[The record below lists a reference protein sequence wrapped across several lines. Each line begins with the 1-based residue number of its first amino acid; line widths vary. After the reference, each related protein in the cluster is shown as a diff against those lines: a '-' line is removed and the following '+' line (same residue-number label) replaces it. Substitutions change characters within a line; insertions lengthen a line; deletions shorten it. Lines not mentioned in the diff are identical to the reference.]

1 MFAAARV
8 SALRHTTSPLS
19 RATSSQQPASLRRLL
34 SSLALLE
41 HHDGKL
47 NNSSLAAVTA
57 AMRMG
62 GSITGLVAG
71 GDAKSVA
78 DQAAKVKGIEKV
90 LFVEN
95 DAYNKVCGGRNVM
108 LRTKLCS
115 HCCRDLQRTMR
126 QW

>member
-1 MFAAARV
+1 
-8 SALRHTTSPLS
+8 
-19 RATSSQQPASLRRLL
+19 
-34 SSLALLE
+34 LALLE

-62 GSITGLVAG
+62 GSVTGLVAG

-78 DQAAKVKGIEKV
+78 EQAAKVKGIEKV

-95 DAYNKVCGGRNVM
+95 DAYNKVCGGTLKSLVGVY
-108 LRTKLCS
+108 S
-115 HCCRDLQRTMR
+115 HHSRGLQRTMR
-126 QW
+126 RWWWKT